1 MAFIVFQMLLIPLVS
16 FVKNFCEVEESKIY
30 DGICVANV
38 VILVVTTVLQ
48 FLGIRD
54 YRKPYGW
61 HTLSTVS
68 DSSGC
73 SGSLENG
80 LYRVRKRAKKNDHTG
95 AVSG

>member
-48 FLGIRD
+48 FLGIER
-54 YRKPYGW
+54 
-61 HTLSTVS
+61 L
-68 DSSGC
+68 
-73 SGSLENG
+73 
-80 LYRVRKRAKKNDHTG
+80 
-95 AVSG
+95 